1 MKNSLLVAGH
11 TLTLLRNGEEYFPQ
25 LLAAID
31 AAQRSVYLETYIFA
45 GDASGRLVSAA
56 LQKAARRGVIVR
68 VLLDGF
74 GSAELPQE
82 SIDEL
87 LAAGVNVL
95 WFRKEIGRF
104 SWHRYHLRRLHRKL
118 ALIDTHTAFVGGI
131 NIINDLPQGSKAPRL
146 DYAVEI
152 KGEVVHDIHVSMS
165 RLWLLVSWTHF
176 HRNGE
181 RKKIR
186 QLHRVSTQQ
195 RVMYLTRDSLRHRRD
210 I

>member
-1 MKNSLLVAGH
+1 MKDSLLVAGH

-45 GDASGRLVSAA
+45 ADASGRLVSAA

-82 SIDEL
+82 WIDEL
-87 LAAGVNVL
+87 QAAGVNVL
-95 WFRKEIGRF
+95 WFRKGIGRF

-118 ALIDTHTAFVGGI
+118 VLIDTHTAFVGGI
-131 NIINDLPQGSKAPRL
+131 NIINDLPQGIKAPRL

-152 KGEVVHDIHVSMS
+152 EG
-165 RLWLLVSWTHF
+165 
-176 HRNGE
+176 G
-181 RKKIR
+181 
-186 QLHRVSTQQ
+186 
-195 RVMYLTRDSLRHRRD
+195 
-210 I
+210 